1 MVKEH
6 LASFDDAF
14 GDGEE
19 TYNKEVEERQKT
31 PKSRGKRLN
40 LRKIIEESLKRPKGV
55 ISRSEQRDK
64 VAEKIKAAKTHDEKM
79 AIAKEYHESVS
90 HPDEYA
96 FPQKWQREQL
106 LKENRTAL
114 KFKKQTTR

>member
-1 MVKEH
+1 MENKH
-6 LASFDDAF
+6 LVSFEDAF

-19 TYNKEVEERQKT
+19 TYNKEVESRQKT
-31 PKSRGKRLN
+31 PKSRQKKLN
-40 LRKIIEESLKRPKGV
+40 LRQIIEESLKHPKR
-55 ISRSEQRDK
+55 SRSEQRDK
-64 VAEKIKAAKTHDEKM
+64 TAEKIKAAKTHDEKM
-79 AIAKEYHESVS
+79 AIAKEYHESVT

-96 FPQKWQREQL
+96 FPEKWQREQL